1 MNLYSIKQYQDKKE
15 KIIKFSGSKNET
27 TIRNAFYILL
37 NDYAKTKHLEM
48 VTEVSL
54 KANNSKKIIT
64 PDGTLKDILRQDYGY
79 WESKDEKDT
88 LDDEIKIKFS
98 KGYPNDNILFEDSQT
113 AVLIQNAI
121 EVMRVNMQDS
131 ESLHKL
137 LTEFINFERPEVKE
151 FRQAIELFKQDI
163 PKVTFTLREII
174 KKAEIENA
182 EYLKLS
188 QLFLKLCHESI
199 NPDVTKED
207 VREMMIQHILTENI
221 FSRIFGEDQFHREN
235 TIAREL
241 ENVIKTFFTGDLR
254 RAVLDNIQ
262 HYYNTINARAASIA
276 NHHEKQKFLKVI
288 YEVFYKS
295 YNPKAA
301 DRLGVVYTPN
311 EIVRFMVES
320 TDYLLHTH
328 FNKFLEDKDVEILDP
343 ATGTGTFICD
353 LIDYINNEEKLD
365 YKYKNELH
373 ANEVAILPYYIS
385 NLNIEF
391 TYKQK
396 MGKSCAFK
404 HLCFVDTIDNM
415 GFSYK
420 GKQTDIVKS
429 LTEENTQRIRNQN
442 DKKISVVIG
451 NPPYNA
457 NQLNENENNKNREYT
472 EIDARIKKTFIAEST
487 AQKTKVY
494 DMYAR
499 FYRWAIDRIDDK
511 GIIAFVT
518 NRSFIDSRT
527 FDGFRK
533 CIQTDFDFAYIIDT
547 KSDVRANP
555 KITGTTHNVFGI
567 QTGVAIMFLVRKEN
581 RAKNAQCVIN
591 YVAMQDEW
599 RKEEKLQFLV
609 ERHLKNISFTH
620 IQPDKKNS
628 WINLATETE
637 KEWESLLPLGT
648 KNIKSLKVN
657 NTIFS
662 MYSNGIVTA
671 RDEWVYDFK
680 KDSLKDKIKYFYN
693 EYNVFL
699 KKWNEIKNSKN
710 NLSSDELLKYSNDF
724 VYSLMPK
731 AKWSSR
737 LRRDKLLKNKKA
749 KLAINK
755 IINCHY
761 RPYIKSL
768 IYFDYIALDIVGQ
781 QNQFFYSDSNK
792 VIITSGMPHNKP
804 FQAWCSAI
812 PYDFGVLET
821 TQGFALVYEKDGVC
835 HDNITDWAL
844 NEFKIHYQIELTKL
858 DIFHYVYAV
867 LHNPHYLKKYELNL
881 KRDFPR
887 IPFYENFSQ
896 WADYGKQLMDLHLNY
911 ETAELYPLK
920 RQDSKVSTI
929 PKVKLKADKEL
940 GLILIDDNT
949 TLSEVPAAAWNYK
962 LGNRCALEWVLDQYK
977 EKKIKDDT
985 VREQFN
991 TYRFADYKE
1000 QVIELL
1006 SRVCTVSVETI
1017 KLVNALATLDKK

>member
-37 NDYAKTKHLEM
+37 NEYAKTKHLEM

-54 KANNSKKIIT
+54 KANNSKKTIT
-64 PDGTLKDILRQDYGY
+64 PDGTLKDSLRQDYGY
-79 WESKDEKDT
+79 WESKDEKDN

-121 EVMRVNMQDS
+121 EVMRIDMQDS

-151 FRQAIELFKQDI
+151 FRQAIEHFKQDI

-174 KKAEIENA
+174 KQAEIENTH
-182 EYLKLS
+182 YLKRS
-188 QLFLKLCHESI
+188 QFFLKLCHESI
-199 NPDVTKED
+199 NSDVTKED

-221 FSRIFGEDQFHREN
+221 FNRIFGEDQFHREN

-353 LIDYINNEEKLD
+353 LMDYINNEEKLD

-404 HLCFVDTIDNM
+404 NLCFVDTLDNM

-420 GKQTDIVKS
+420 GKQTDIITS
-429 LTEENTQRIRNQN
+429 LTEENTKRIKNQN
-442 DKKISVVIG
+442 NKKISVVIG

-555 KITGTTHNVFGI
+555 KIAGTTHNVFGI

-599 RKEEKLQFLV
+599 LKGEKLQFLV

-620 IQPDKKNS
+620 IQPDKNNN
-628 WINLATETE
+628 WINLAEVND
-637 KEWESLLPLGT
+637 WESLLPIADKEVKAGKSGNAIFKLFSLG
-648 KNIKSLKVN
+648 V
-657 NTIFS
+657 
-662 MYSNGIVTA
+662 VTS
-671 RDEWVYDFK
+671 RDEWVYDFNKRSLEKKVKFFCDFYKSEKIRWNKSK
-680 KDSLKDKIKYFYN
+680 KDIPINDFVDRTIKFGTELTDHLTKGDVLSYKKDKIY
-693 EYNVFL
+693 EVL
-699 KKWNEIKNSKN
+699 
-710 NLSSDELLKYSNDF
+710 
-724 VYSLMPK
+724 
-731 AKWSSR
+731 
-737 LRRDKLLKNKKA
+737 
-749 KLAINK
+749 
-755 IINCHY
+755 Y
-761 RPYIKSL
+761 RPYVKKLSYVDKIISHRL
-768 IYFDYIALDIVGQ
+768 YQLDSVNGI
-781 QNQFFYSDSNK
+781 SNK
-792 VIITSGMPHNKP
+792 DNIIISLTFHDQLEYPSILCANKIWDYGYGARDSTGLP
-804 FQAWCSAI
+804 LYA
-812 PYDFGVLET
+812 YDK
-821 TQGFALVYEKDGVC
+821 QGQKI
-835 HDNITDWAL
+835 DNITHTAL
-844 NEFKIHYQIELTKL
+844 DLFRKHYQNNEITKQ

-887 IPFYENFSQ
+887 IPFYVDFFQ
-896 WADYGKQLMDLHLNY
+896 WANWGKQLMDLHLNY
-911 ETAELYPLK
+911 ETAEPYPLK
-920 RQDSKVSTI
+920 RQDLKISQS
-929 PKVKLKADKEL
+929 PKVKLKADKEQ

-949 TLSEVPAAAWNYK
+949 MLSETPAIAWEYK
-962 LGNRCALEWVLDQYK
+962 LGNRSALEWILDQYK

-1006 SRVCTVSVETI
+1006 SRVCTVSIETVKITKNMKNLVE
-1017 KLVNALATLDKK
+1017 N